1 MVPGPATAR
10 GSTYNIPVAVRLRG
24 ALDIAALTESF
35 NEVVRRLESLRTTF
49 TAQDGEPVQV
59 VAESLTLELP
69 VVDLRDRPTSDREA
83 ELQVLSAMEGQRSFD
98 LAHGPLLRAMLVQLE
113 DDDYVLLLNMHHIVS
128 DGWSISVLIG
138 EVAALYTSFVTGEPA
153 ALPALRSSMRITQ
166 CGKESGSTA
175 KYSKRS

>member
-24 ALDIAALTESF
+24 ALDIAALTGF
-35 NEVVRRLESLRTTF
+35 NEVVRRLQSLRTTF

-153 ALPALRSSMRITQ
+153 ALPALPIQYADYSVWQR
-166 CGKESGSTA
+166 GGSTA